1 MTGTDSAA
9 TPGAG
14 GHDPVGGVADDG
26 GTGPVGAGPVGGASP
41 ALTRRRALAG
51 GVLAGGGVGLAG
63 CGGGEGTVGSA
74 PSGSSSQAAPSEP
87 AAAPSSGGSSGA
99 AVLAKLADVPVG
111 SAVTAQ
117 APDGRSVVVAQP
129 TAGQVV
135 GFDAACTHKGCPVAV
150 QGEQLVCNCHGSLFE
165 AATGKALKGPAT
177 APLAPFAVRVDGDAV
192 VPGP

>member
-1 MTGTDSAA
+1 MTGTDGAA
-9 TPGAG
+9 STGAADGHGGTGRGTAAAGAG
-14 GHDPVGGVADDG
+14 GA
-26 GTGPVGAGPVGGASP
+26 P
-41 ALTRRRALAG
+41 AVTRRRALAG
-51 GVLAGGGVGLAG
+51 GVLAGGGIVLAG
-63 CGGGEGTVGSA
+63 CGGEEGTAGTAPTTSA
-74 PSGSSSQAAPSEP
+74 TSSAAAPSETAP
-87 AAAPSSGGSSGA
+87 APSSSGA
-99 AVLAKLADVPVG
+99 AGGAVLAKLADVPVG
-111 SAVTAQ
+111 SAVSVQ